1 MVTGAASGIGRATA
15 ERFAQEGAS
24 IFLVDRDE
32 PLLSKA
38 LSGHPN
44 FKGGAVADVSVEEDV
59 KRAFARMKELLG
71 GVDVLVSNAGIS
83 VRSDFVDIPYEQ
95 WRKVLDVNLG
105 GMFLVSKE
113 AASAMKA
120 QGGGVILMTASSNGT
135 EGHRWYADYNA
146 SKAGVILLAKTM
158 ALELAPKIRV
168 NCVCPGYVLT
178 PMQRAE
184 YTDEMLDAVNE
195 GIPMKRHAEPE
206 EIAALFAFLASDDA
220 KYITGADVRSTA
232 GRRRGC
238 SERDEGASSPIS
250 HTSQFVPTLSL
261 VRTEPATSQ
270 SERVLASGRMTGLPR
285 TARCGRGPAKYG
297 LRDER
302 GDRGV

>member
-38 LSGHPN
+38 LSEHPN
-44 FKGGAVADVSVEEDV
+44 FKGGAVADVSAEADV

-83 VRSDFVDIPYEQ
+83 VRSDFLDISYEQ
-95 WRKVLDVNLG
+95 WRQVLDVNLG
-105 GMFLVSKE
+105 GMFLVSRE
-113 AASAMKA
+113 AASLMKL

-146 SKAGVILLAKTM
+146 SKAGVILLTKTM
-158 ALELAPKIRV
+158 ALELAPAIRV

-184 YTDEMLDAVNE
+184 YTDEMLDAINE

-206 EIAALFAFLASDDA
+206 EIAALFAYLASDDA
-220 KYITGADVRSTA
+220 RYITGADVRIDGGETA
-232 GRRRGC
+232 GL
-238 SERDEGASSPIS
+238 
-250 HTSQFVPTLSL
+250 F
-261 VRTEPATSQ
+261 
-270 SERVLASGRMTGLPR
+270 
-285 TARCGRGPAKYG
+285 
-297 LRDER
+297 
-302 GDRGV
+302 

>member
-1 MVTGAASGIGRATA
+1 MAKFPELSGKKVMVTGAASGIGYATA

-24 IFLVDRDE
+24 VFLVDRDE
-32 PLLSKA
+32 PALSKVLPA
-38 LSGHPN
+38 HPN

-59 KRAFARMKELLG
+59 KRVFARMKELLG

-83 VRSDFVDIPYEQ
+83 VRNDFVDIPYEQ

-158 ALELAPKIRV
+158 ALELAPEIRV

-184 YTDEMLDAVNE
+184 YTDEMLAAVNE

-220 KYITGADVRSTA
+220 KYITGADVRIDGGETA
-232 GRRRGC
+232 GL
-238 SERDEGASSPIS
+238 
-250 HTSQFVPTLSL
+250 F
-261 VRTEPATSQ
+261 
-270 SERVLASGRMTGLPR
+270 
-285 TARCGRGPAKYG
+285 
-297 LRDER
+297 
-302 GDRGV
+302 